1 MLRNFIKKLRTI
13 YINRFLRNFV
23 PTYMAQRRLESY
35 VKKNLKGVY
44 NKQEY
49 LFWLDQNK
57 SGELLSETKK
67 RVFAEIPPA
76 EGILRKT
83 QKLTL
88 MILCELDKI
97 CKANDINYWIMGGT
111 IIGAV
116 RHKGFIPWD
125 NDVDIGMMRK
135 DYDKLKKVL
144 EQSQN
149 FEILEFFN
157 FNGLYRI
164 PKFVIKNSE
173 TKLAIDIIL
182 FDYTRFED
190 YNIPENADCEE
201 KYDIVWAK
209 EIGIRNKLI
218 RKLKVV
224 KLNNLNIKNTEL
236 IQDPQ
241 KFEHATAVV
250 QKYID
255 KCDYQYDDGD
265 VVIWGVDN
273 FTSKAPDRRRVYTKE
288 SIFPLC
294 ELEFEGKKFPAPADY
309 MDMISREAGNIWS
322 FPNDIG
328 IPKYYSDKQL
338 EAFYEQ
344 SVNALHELG
353 LNIEE

>member
-1 MLRNFIKKLRTI
+1 MLSSFFKKLRTI
-13 YINRFLRNFV
+13 FINRFLRKFV

-67 RVFAEIPPA
+67 RVFADIPPA

-97 CKANDINYWIMGGT
+97 CKENDIKYWIMGGT

-125 NDVDIGMMRK
+125 NDVDIGMMRN
-135 DYDKLKKVL
+135 DYDKLKSVL
-144 EQSQN
+144 EKSDN

-190 YNIPENADCEE
+190 YDIPSDASRDE

-209 EIGIRNKLI
+209 EIGIRNKLV

-224 KLNNLNIKNTEL
+224 KLNNLKIKNTEL
-236 IQDPQ
+236 IQDPK
-241 KFEHATAVV
+241 KFEQATAVV

-273 FTSKAPDRRRVYTKE
+273 FTSKAPDKRRVYTKD
-288 SIFPLC
+288 SIFPLQ

-309 MDMISREAGNIWS
+309 MDMITREAGNIWS

-338 EAFYEQ
+338 EAFYDQ
-344 SVNALHELG
+344 SVKALNKLG
-353 LNIEE
+353 LSIEE